1 MVGQPESAGI
11 NRDVVGD
18 LNGLHSCEETIR
30 ESGLWNTNYAGEE
43 YTPGFFDVL
52 EGYGGT
58 R

>member
-18 LNGLHSCEETIR
+18 LNGLPSCQEAIR

-43 YTPGFFDVL
+43 YAPGFLDV
-52 EGYGGT
+52 GYGGT

>member
-18 LNGLHSCEETIR
+18 LNGLPSCQETIR

-43 YTPGFFDVL
+43 YAPGFLDV
-52 EGYGGT
+52 GYGGT